1 MVTPGSDLK
10 PPSKLRAARG
20 DHVIT
25 ALHTQYRIW
34 ILFLSHPIGF
44 VRGRTIHDAE
54 KLPQISHEK
63 WRRTYI
69 LHCGIFIVVFFCAAR
84 SIGCAAMIFAHG
96 PMRGSEKIGL
106 QLPSGVRRFV
116 LNPIPQQGRHLPW
129 TLP

>member
-10 PPSKLRAARG
+10 PPPKLRAARG

-34 ILFLSHPIGF
+34 ILFLSQPYSF

-63 WRRTYI
+63 SRCTYI
-69 LHCGIFIVVFFCAAR
+69 LHCGIFIVAIFLRRAINRLCGHDLCAWPYAR
-84 SIGCAAMIFAHG
+84 I
-96 PMRGSEKIGL
+96 
-106 QLPSGVRRFV
+106 
-116 LNPIPQQGRHLPW
+116 
-129 TLP
+129 